1 MATLFKEVRKK
12 YISIKKCFKL
22 MNICEDF
29 KEGQTFYNTL
39 KTITKSQVFYN
50 MEIKTN
56 IV

>member
-12 YISIKKCFKL
+12 YISIKKCFKF

-39 KTITKSQVFYN
+39 KTITKSLVFYN
-50 MEIKTN
+50 MQIKTN